1 MTTDNNTPDYLGH
14 RQRLRN
20 RYFNDYGKSMPDYEI
35 LELLLM
41 TAIPRKDVKPLAK
54 ELIRKFG
61 SFIDV
66 INAKYEDLIQIKGIK
81 ENTIFALKLVQTAME
96 RASYQKLEQDN
107 NPVIS
112 NWDVLVNHCRS
123 SIGYSDIEIFK
134 VILLDNRLKFIG
146 EEIMQQG
153 TVNQVAIH
161 PREVIKLA
169 VNKGAV
175 SIVLVHN
182 HPSGDVTPS
191 KADINI
197 TKQIKVAAEM
207 LDINLLDHII
217 VSKNITYSFKDHGI
231 I

>member
-1 MTTDNNTPDYLGH
+1 
-14 RQRLRN
+14 
-20 RYFNDYGKSMPDYEI
+20 
-35 LELLLM
+35 
-41 TAIPRKDVKPLAK
+41 
-54 ELIRKFG
+54 
-61 SFIDV
+61 
-66 INAKYEDLIQIKGIK
+66 
-81 ENTIFALKLVQTAME
+81 
-96 RASYQKLEQDN
+96 
-107 NPVIS
+107 
-112 NWDVLVNHCRS
+112 
-123 SIGYSDIEIFK
+123 
-134 VILLDNRLKFIG
+134 
-146 EEIMQQG
+146 MQQG

-191 KADINI
+191 KADIDI

-207 LDINLLDHII
+207 LDIHLLDHII

>member
-20 RYFNDYGKSMPDYEI
+20 RYFTDYGKSMPDYEI

-66 INAKYEDLIQIKGIK
+66 INAKNEDLIQIKGIK

-123 SIGYSDIEIFK
+123 SIGY
-134 VILLDNRLKFIG
+134 
-146 EEIMQQG
+146 
-153 TVNQVAIH
+153 
-161 PREVIKLA
+161 
-169 VNKGAV
+169 
-175 SIVLVHN
+175 
-182 HPSGDVTPS
+182 
-191 KADINI
+191 
-197 TKQIKVAAEM
+197 
-207 LDINLLDHII
+207 
-217 VSKNITYSFKDHGI
+217 
-231 I
+231 